1 MEQVIHF
8 FKSILNA
15 ITLAGVIVLFIGL
28 FYVVIKAGI
37 PYQDSP
43 LELQIKYAVNMGIG
57 EELTKVG
64 FWIAI
69 LGGVARILMG
79 LRGLILK
86 WKEVRDKKI

>member
-8 FKSILNA
+8 FKSIFNA
-15 ITLAGVIVLFIGL
+15 ITLAGVIVLFMGL
-28 FYVVIKAGI
+28 FYVVVKAGI
-37 PYQDSP
+37 PYQDPP

-64 FWIAI
+64 FWITL

-86 WKEVRDKKI
+86 WKEVRDKII

>member
-8 FKSILNA
+8 FKSVLIA

-28 FYVVIKAGI
+28 YYVVIKAGI
-37 PYQDSP
+37 PYQAPP

-64 FWIAI
+64 FWITL
-69 LGGVARILMG
+69 LGGVARLLMG
-79 LRGLILK
+79 LPGLILK
-86 WKEVRDKKI
+86 WKEVRDKII